1 MYLQYTSVY
10 SLQCTCNIWQWTLYL
25 QWDHQD
31 LFQVRAACEG
41 LGAEYLVVKEEG
53 AGRVLH
59 LDQLVVE
66 GQGCSEEVW
75 LHLHWQL
82 YSY

>member
-1 MYLQYTSVY
+1 M
-10 SLQCTCNIWQWTLYL
+10 
-25 QWDHQD
+25 
-31 LFQVRAACEG
+31 RAACEG

-59 LDQLVVE
+59 LEQLIGE

-75 LHLHWQL
+75 LHLHCN
-82 YSY
+82 YTATEVMDKE